1 VSYTGEACLPVVTDE
16 MLRDALHG
24 IRHYTV
30 CILKAGPGYQEPGPA
45 RERWVADLI
54 WQHGKRNYALYLAG
68 LKRIICPIGDG
79 SGITGVSIFDA
90 DPDEVDQIMR
100 QDPGVQAGLFSYELH
115 ATRTF
120 PQSTPAGTS
129 AAG

>member
-24 IRHYTV
+24 IR
-30 CILKAGPGYQEPGPA
+30 
-45 RERWVADLI
+45 
-54 WQHGKRNYALYLAG
+54 
-68 LKRIICPIGDG
+68 
-79 SGITGVSIFDA
+79 VSIFDA